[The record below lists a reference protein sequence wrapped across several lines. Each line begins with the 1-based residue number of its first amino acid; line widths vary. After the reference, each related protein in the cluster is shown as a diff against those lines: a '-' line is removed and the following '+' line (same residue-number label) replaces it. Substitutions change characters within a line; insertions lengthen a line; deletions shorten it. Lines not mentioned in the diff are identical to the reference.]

1 MWVMLLIGIYK
12 VVSHEI
18 RHKRGRVLGPYAHSD
33 FSTNSFRSSS

>member
-1 MWVMLLIGIYK
+1 MLLMGIYK

-18 RHKRGRVLGPYAHSD
+18 RHKRGPVLGVYTHSD